1 MVISG
6 EEATRAV
13 GTDLQQGDG
22 DEDASHDVDVPREPA
37 LQRLDAA
44 FREDGLVPFALQL
57 QGDTTLP

>member
-1 MVISG
+1 M
-6 EEATRAV
+6 V

-22 DEDASHDVDVPREPA
+22 DEDAGHDVDVPREPA

-57 QGDTTLP
+57 QGDTTPP